1 MTAQNR
7 NDKTDKSNSD
17 TKITRR
23 KAVKTIAGGITALAA
38 YQYLPAKWEKP
49 IMESI
54 FIPAH
59 AQTSAVDPT
68 DPTDPTD
75 PGNPGPDPQPPIE
88 PSSPIEPVEPP
99 SPPFMCDWNVDILV
113 RRGSSG
119 QFEETPSGS
128 TIVRSS
134 YTYFIT
140 TIASVGP
147 NAGVPIANE
156 RFHIWVIDNGVLLG
170 GGATVINSDSNGEFQ
185 FTLNIGSLGSGE
197 TRRVIVK
204 AVNAPYNCAFEG
216 WNGTLA

>member
-1 MTAQNR
+1 MSDQTS
-7 NDKTDKSNSD
+7 DGKMDKSSLD
-17 TKITRR
+17 KKITRR

-38 YQYLPAKWEKP
+38 YHTLPAKWEKP
-49 IMESI
+49 ILESI

-68 DPTDPTD
+68 DPTNPE
-75 PGNPGPDPQPPIE
+75 NPGPDPQPPIE
-88 PSSPIEPVEPP
+88 PSSPIEPIEPP
-99 SPPFMCDWNVDILV
+99 TPPFMCDWNVDILV

-119 QFEETPSGS
+119 QFEEAPSGS

-185 FTLNIGSLGSGE
+185 FTLNLGSLGSGE
-197 TRRVIVK
+197 TRQVIVK
-204 AVNAPYNCAFEG
+204 AVNAPYSCAFEG